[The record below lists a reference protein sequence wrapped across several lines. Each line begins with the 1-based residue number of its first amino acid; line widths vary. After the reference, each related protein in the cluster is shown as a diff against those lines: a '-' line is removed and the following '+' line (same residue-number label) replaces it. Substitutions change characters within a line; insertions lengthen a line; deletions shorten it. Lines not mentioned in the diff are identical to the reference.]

1 MVHNHKNYLWYICL
15 CRSIYC
21 LFWTQIISG
30 TNFEQNNIF
39 GLWFCIPYSLFSNF
53 LQTSQFFFGSYGVGL
68 ATFIIIAVLNN
79 GQFANYSQQ
88 AGLALAVG
96 IIGGVLAVT
105 LWCFLG
111 IPILS
116 AALPVALSG
125 LLLGSCLVFLP
136 AVNNITMSNDT
147 FYWLLITAFIIGA
160 LLIILPFTKTASIL
174 SCALI
179 GTFIFFVS
187 IDHYVGTSL
196 KFILV
201 NFLRRAYVQN
211 FNYAVLN
218 FPFQVNSLNDE
229 NHLKSSIWDELW

>member
-1 MVHNHKNYLWYICL
+1 MLKCTITV
-15 CRSIYC
+15 
-21 LFWTQIISG
+21 IIPLA
-30 TNFEQNNIF
+30 F
-39 GLWFCIPYSLFSNF
+39 GNANPTLFSRL
-53 LQTSQFFFGSYGVGL
+53 LQTSQFIFGSYGVGL
-68 ATFIIIAVLNN
+68 VTYVIIAVLND
-79 GQFANYSQQ
+79 GQLANYSQQ

-96 IIGGVLAVT
+96 IIGGVSAVT

-125 LLLGSCLVFLP
+125 LLLGSCVVFLP

-201 NFLRRAYVQN
+201 NFLRRAYVEN

-218 FPFQVNSLNDE
+218 FPFQV
-229 NHLKSSIWDELW
+229 LK